1 MDFLQGGDDR
11 FFTFCV
17 LFVRLGKD
25 LFIFADMENEL
36 PKIDIPQDFIAGKL
50 TTSEV
55 LKLYTNY
62 PCRLKAMVIAY
73 CSRGAVEA
81 SINLVRYDVRAGDV
95 ITILPNSILQIHT
108 ISDEVEVYFLGYS
121 SEFVEYAT
129 WPKPIMGVFYA
140 LRENAAI
147 RLVDDDRPLVRNYL
161 ELTLESFVRGHFDDR
176 ESIKYQLFFIL
187 SAIGRRG
194 LQHRPPRE
202 AQTTAERISKAF
214 GELVLRHYAHERSV
228 SFYAEKL
235 GITPAHLSTTV
246 RQATGKTCGEVISS
260 MIIMEAKTRLRET
273 DLSIQ
278 EIAYSLNFPSLSF
291 FGKYFKRH
299 VGVGPLEYRNGK

>member
-1 MDFLQGGDDR
+1 MRRLDD
-11 FFTFCV
+11 
-17 LFVRLGKD
+17 
-25 LFIFADMENEL
+25 
-36 PKIDIPQDFIAGKL
+36 
-50 TTSEV
+50 TS
-55 LKLYTNY
+55 LMY
-62 PCRLKAMVIAY
+62 ASA
-73 CSRGAVEA
+73 AVK
-81 SINLVRYDVRAGDV
+81 V
-95 ITILPNSILQIHT
+95 
-108 ISDEVEVYFLGYS
+108 
-121 SEFVEYAT
+121 
-129 WPKPIMGVFYA
+129 
-140 LRENAAI
+140 
-147 RLVDDDRPLVRNYL
+147 
-161 ELTLESFVRGHFDDR
+161 
-176 ESIKYQLFFIL
+176 
-187 SAIGRRG
+187 
-194 LQHRPPRE
+194 RE
-202 AQTTAERISKAF
+202 AKDRDTAVIERIVSAPDYAGALKAF